1 MDMDRDWSGVQT
13 SIILVT
19 HRAAIHTIEALGN
32 WHPHLVSYV
41 EQVVR
46 AGQLHLRTVSRASAF
61 KQHVLGAEQSNLSTR
76 VLQELL
82 FTKYIL

>member
-1 MDMDRDWSGVQT
+1 MVQAGKMNKLGHDMRHVLS
-13 SIILVT
+13 ILVT

-61 KQHVLGAEQSNLSTR
+61 KLNREYGKVT
-76 VLQELL
+76 
-82 FTKYIL
+82 